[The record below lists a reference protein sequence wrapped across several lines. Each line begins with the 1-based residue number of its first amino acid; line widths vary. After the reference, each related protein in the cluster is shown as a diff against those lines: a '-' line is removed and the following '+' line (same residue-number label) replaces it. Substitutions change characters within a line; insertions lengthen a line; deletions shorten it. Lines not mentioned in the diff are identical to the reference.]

1 MTARL
6 RNRCPAVHAVD
17 DWTRTALAV
26 EMTKANISEQ
36 TEASAAR
43 TSIFGG
49 LMLRLRTYFLA
60 GVLITAPIS
69 ITIYLAWALI
79 HWVDGAVIPLIPAHY
94 NPETYLPFSVP
105 GIGLLILL
113 TGLTLIGAVT
123 ASMVGRMMVHGS
135 DRLLNRMPVVRG
147 VYNALKQIFETV
159 LSQKS
164 QAFREVVLVEY
175 PRQGAW
181 VLGFI
186 TGTPEGEI
194 RELGGDEL
202 VNVFVPTTPNPTSG
216 FLLFLP
222 ERDVVRLAM
231 TVEEGIKMVISGGI
245 VAPPDRRR
253 ADTAPEL
260 ARVRVFGGR

>member
-1 MTARL
+1 M
-6 RNRCPAVHAVD
+6 
-17 DWTRTALAV
+17 
-26 EMTKANISEQ
+26 EMTKARNSEQ
-36 TEASAAR
+36 SGASTAG

-49 LMLRLRTYFLA
+49 LMLRLRTYFFA
-60 GVLITAPIS
+60 GILITAPIS
-69 ITIYLAWALI
+69 ITIYLAWAMI

-113 TGLTLIGAVT
+113 IGLTLIGAVT
-123 ASMVGRMMVHGS
+123 ASMVGRMVVRGS

-181 VLGFI
+181 ALGFI
-186 TGTPEGEI
+186 TGTPDGEI
-194 RELGGDEL
+194 QELGGGEL
-202 VNVFVPTTPNPTSG
+202 VNVFVPTTPNPTGG

-222 ERDVVRLAM
+222 ERDVIRLSM
-231 TVEEGIKMVISGGI
+231 TVEEGIKMVVSGGI
-245 VAPPDRRR
+245 VAPPDRR
-253 ADTAPEL
+253 ATDAL
-260 ARVRVFGGR
+260 KIQVVARMQAFGGK

>member
-1 MTARL
+1 MTNAS
-6 RNRCPAVHAVD
+6 N
-17 DWTRTALAV
+17 
-26 EMTKANISEQ
+26 SEQ
-36 TEASAAR
+36 SSARPAR
-43 TSIFGG
+43 VSIFGG
-49 LMLRLRTYFLA
+49 LMLRLRTYFFA
-60 GVLITAPIS
+60 GILITAPIS

-113 TGLTLIGAVT
+113 VGLTLIGALT
-123 ASMVGRMMVHGS
+123 ASLVGRMVVRGS
-135 DRLLNRMPVVRG
+135 DRLLNRTPVVRG

-175 PRQGAW
+175 PRKGVW

-186 TGTPEGEI
+186 TGMPDGEI
-194 RELGGDEL
+194 QDLGGGEL
-202 VNVFVPTTPNPTSG
+202 ASVFVPTTPNPTSG

-222 ERDVVRLAM
+222 ERELVRLGM
-231 TVEEGIKMVISGGI
+231 TVEEGIKMVVSGGI
-245 VAPPDRRR
+245 VSPPVRRSS
-253 ADTAPEL
+253 DPEKIHVMSGL
-260 ARVRVFGGR
+260 RSFGGR